1 MTVNTYTQTL
11 SSFLNLMDSP
21 VSRLLVSYEAL
32 VHARA
37 RTHAHTHTL
46 PHLTTL
52 TITSTGLEL
61 RLRDFSAVAS
71 GQEIPTRFIICPQFY
86 T

>member
-21 VSRLLVSYEAL
+21 ISRLLVSYEAL
-32 VHARA
+32 VHTRA
-37 RTHAHTHTL
+37 CVYTHTL

-52 TITSTGLEL
+52 TITSTDLEF
-61 RLRDFSAVAS
+61 RLRGFPAVAP